1 MALET
6 WIIDTSAYHRIGNSP
21 DAPLWEGRIH
31 RCLVGITTV
40 TLLEIGFSSR
50 NTADYFQVFN
60 SAVMSSLV
68 PLGISLNAERAAME
82 IQKKLVIRGEHRG
95 PSVSDLLV
103 AAVAI
108 EANKTVLHL
117 DKDFETIRKVAGL
130 TLERVSEV

>member
-1 MALET
+1 
-6 WIIDTSAYHRIGNSP
+6 
-21 DAPLWEGRIH
+21 
-31 RCLVGITTV
+31 
-40 TLLEIGFSSR
+40 
-50 NTADYFQVFN
+50 
-60 SAVMSSLV
+60 
-68 PLGISLNAERAAME
+68 ME
-82 IQKKLVIRGEHRG
+82 IQKKLVIRVEHRG